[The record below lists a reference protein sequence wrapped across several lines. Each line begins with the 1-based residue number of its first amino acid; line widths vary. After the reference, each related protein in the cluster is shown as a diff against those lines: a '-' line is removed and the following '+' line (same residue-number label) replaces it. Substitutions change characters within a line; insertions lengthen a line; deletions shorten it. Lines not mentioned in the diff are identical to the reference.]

1 MPRKPN
7 VEPSK
12 KKQPHNSEIK
22 EKEEDEKDE
31 KEKDFSWY
39 EKGIEKCLEIIDNT
53 KTEIPELDN
62 MFVELERRNDA
73 VGALLASMYS
83 KARTLVEFVDV
94 EGGVRLLR
102 QGYTSLQENI
112 TRLHKAREDE
122 LVKTTEMAEYIH
134 FDIPV
139 HTSST

>member
-7 VEPSK
+7 IEPSK
-12 KKQPHNSEIK
+12 KKSPHNTELK
-22 EKEEDEKDE
+22 EKEKEKE

-39 EKGIEKCLEIIDNT
+39 EEEIEKCLEIVDNT
-53 KTEIPELDN
+53 KTEVPGLDN

-73 VGALLASMYS
+73 VGTLLASMYS

-112 TRLHKAREDE
+112 AELHKTREDA
-122 LVKTTEMAEYIH
+122 LAKTAKMAEYVH
-134 FDIPV
+134 LDIPV

>member
-1 MPRKPN
+1 MPRKQN
-7 VEPSK
+7 IEPSK
-12 KKQPHNSEIK
+12 KKPPYNTESK
-22 EKEEDEKDE
+22 EKGEEG
-31 KEKDFSWY
+31 DFSWY
-39 EKGIEKCLEIIDNT
+39 EEGIERCLDIVDNT
-53 KTEIPELDN
+53 KTEIPGLDN

-73 VGALLASMYS
+73 VGTLLASMYS

-102 QGYTSLQENI
+102 QGYTSLQESI
-112 TRLHKAREDE
+112 AELHKAREDA
-122 LVKTTEMAEYIH
+122 LAKTAKMAEYIH